1 MLNEKW
7 DKRFI
12 VLAELVGSWSKDP
25 GTKVGAVIVR
35 PDRTIASVG
44 YNGFPRMVDDTY
56 TTRDDKLMR
65 TVHAE
70 MNAILSAREPLHD
83 YTIYVSPLFPCSNCA
98 AAIIQSG
105 IKRVVA
111 VMGEPRVE
119 WISSFNVAKEM
130 FGQAGI
136 DFWVMGD
143 VRDKAEVE

>member
-1 MLNEKW
+1 MNKW

-12 VLAELVGSWSKDP
+12 KLAEHVALWSKDP
-25 GTKVGAVIVR
+25 STKVGAVLVR

-44 YNGFPRMVDDTY
+44 YNGFPRGTADEY

-70 MNAILSAREPLHD
+70 MNALLSCREAVNG

-105 IKRVVA
+105 VTTVVA
-111 VMGEPRVE
+111 TMEEERIE
-119 WISSFNVAKEM
+119 WQQSFFVSKEM
-130 FGQAGI
+130 FNQAGVKFTI
-136 DFWVMGD
+136 V
-143 VRDKAEVE
+143 KKESE